1 MYLNEFEGLTFA
13 NFILD
18 GKSIGPAIPGW
29 YVVEQM
35 YGIQTPRGKWVDLAV
50 LFSMIFV
57 YRLIFFVCI
66 KLSENLGPF
75 LRSLVT
81 QYRTSKKLSRKH
93 SELQNVIRPVTMTSP
108 MQSPGQTPQHDAVP
122 LHYSIRH

>member
-1 MYLNEFEGLTFA
+1 MYLNEFEGLTFG
-13 NFILD
+13 NFILN
-18 GKSIGPAIPGW
+18 GKSIGPPIPGW

-81 QYRTSKKLSRKH
+81 QYRTNKKLSRKH
-93 SELQNVIRPVTMTSP
+93 SELQNVIRPVTMTSLIH
-108 MQSPGQTPQHDAVP
+108 SPAQTPQHDAVP
-122 LHYSIRH
+122 LHYSIKH